1 MVLLQVLRGDIQV
14 AMGKK
19 DLMTEQGD
27 ILARQ
32 SYIKEMFRNDTA
44 LQTHTKEIKLP
55 SHPNPEGAMRRFSSE
70 SSIKTGKTK
79 PTT

>member
-32 SYIKEMFRNDTA
+32 SYINV
-44 LQTHTKEIKLP
+44 
-55 SHPNPEGAMRRFSSE
+55 
-70 SSIKTGKTK
+70 
-79 PTT
+79 

>member
-1 MVLLQVLRGDIQV
+1 
-14 AMGKK
+14 
-19 DLMTEQGD
+19 
-27 ILARQ
+27 
-32 SYIKEMFRNDTA
+32 MFRNDTA